1 MSKAFQKS
9 KNYQNLTTESGL
21 KQRFTKPDFWPHG
34 RAIGIYE
41 KSENFNSLWQT
52 LFELCRKTT
61 EGGDLFDSSPSRN
74 RFKVARTNHNG
85 PSISLLLF
93 GLNEISKLFLRKLIN
108 FQIRIPFKGDNLI
121 SILRVSK
128 GILLARYFRP
138 CNVLSILRD
147 SAQFCTFPGNTR
159 TDACNSA
166 QRNSNWKPFF
176 SSDTM
181 KKEIVRIYLFSIRNN
196 DDIFFIIFQITC

>member
-61 EGGDLFDSSPSRN
+61 EGGNQFDSPPSRN
-74 RFKVARTNHNG
+74 RVKVARTNHNG
-85 PSISLLLF
+85 PSISLVLF

-108 FQIRIPFKGDNLI
+108 FQIRIPFKGLI
-121 SILRVSK
+121 WFQFLGFPRGFYLRAILGPV
-128 GILLARYFRP
+128 
-138 CNVLSILRD
+138 
-147 SAQFCTFPGNTR
+147 
-159 TDACNSA
+159 
-166 QRNSNWKPFF
+166 
-176 SSDTM
+176 
-181 KKEIVRIYLFSIRNN
+181 
-196 DDIFFIIFQITC
+196 